1 MRRREGF
8 ALCGAL
14 RGLRNGIRWR
24 LARDTTG
31 EQGSVGG
38 GRYDGGMADEVH
50 VTLSGGLRGRYVL
63 ERKLTGGRVVLAPET
78 SAEAILA
85 RLGHEPATLAEFE
98 AEHGPVRPADG
109 P

>member
-1 MRRREGF
+1 MGGM
-8 ALCGAL
+8 ALDRKA
-14 RGLRNGIRWR
+14 
-24 LARDTTG
+24 
-31 EQGSVGG
+31 VGG
-38 GRYDGGMADEVH
+38 GRYPVVMAEEVH

-63 ERKLTGGRVVLAPET
+63 EEKLTGGRVVLAPET

-109 P
+109 EG